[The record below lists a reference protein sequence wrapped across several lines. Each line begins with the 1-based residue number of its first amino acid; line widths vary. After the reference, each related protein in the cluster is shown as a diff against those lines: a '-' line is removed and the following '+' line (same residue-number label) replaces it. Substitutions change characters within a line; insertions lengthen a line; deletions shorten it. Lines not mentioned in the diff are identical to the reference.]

1 MKIALGIQMLFA
13 TRTAFRAAACLL
25 LAFSAFAC
33 RAETGVTGSRILLG
47 QSAAFSGPAAQL
59 GIDLHAGAKLYFD
72 SVNQRGGIHGR
83 KIVIVTAD
91 DKYEPELT
99 VENTRRLIQTD
110 QVFALF
116 GYVGTPTSN
125 AALPLFTS
133 AKVPFFAPFTGAR
146 SLREPLNRQI
156 FHIRAGY
163 IEETEHLVDQL
174 ERVGIRNI
182 AAFYQNDAYGQA
194 GLEGVQ
200 RALGKRGLKMVDSA
214 PVERN
219 SPNVGPA
226 AQKLLARRPDA
237 IIQISTYA
245 ASAALVKQMRAA
257 GYTGQFHNVSFVG
270 SQPLASA
277 LGADG
282 PGVGVSQ
289 VVPFPWKQSNPVVA
303 EYTRE
308 LKKAGNGEP
317 NFSSLEGYIA
327 AKVFAE
333 GLRRAGPELTR
344 ERFIAALETITLK
357 NYDIGFPIEFSPTRH
372 TGSAFVDMTVITRNE
387 KFLN

>member
-1 MKIALGIQMLFA
+1 MFPASRIVL
-13 TRTAFRAAACLL
+13 RAASCLL
-25 LAFSAFAC
+25 LAFSALVC
-33 RAETGVTGSRILLG
+33 RAETGVTANRILLG

-72 SVNQRGGIHGR
+72 QLNLQGGVYGR
-83 KIVIVTAD
+83 KIEILTAD

-99 VENTRRLIQTD
+99 AENTRRLIQTN

-125 AALPLFTS
+125 AALPIFTA

-146 SLREPLNRQI
+146 SLREPFNRNI

-174 ERVGIRNI
+174 VRVGIKNI

-194 GLEGVQ
+194 GLDGVQ
-200 RALGKRGLKMVDSA
+200 RALAKRNMTLTDSA
-214 PVERN
+214 TVERN
-219 SPNVGPA
+219 SKNVSAA
-226 AQKLLARRPDA
+226 AQQLLRKRPDA
-237 IIQISTYA
+237 IIQITTYA
-245 ASAALVKQMRAA
+245 SSAALIKQMHAA

-289 VVPFPWKQSNPVVA
+289 VVPFPWKPSNPLVA
-303 EYTRE
+303 EYTRA
-308 LKKAGNGEP
+308 LKKAGTAEP

-333 GLRRAGPELTR
+333 GLRRAGPDLTR
-344 ERFIAALETITLK
+344 EHFIAALETITLK
-357 NYDIGFPIEFSPTRH
+357 NYDIGFPVEFSATRH
-372 TGSAFVDMTVITRNE
+372 TGSAFVDMTVITKNE

>member
-1 MKIALGIQMLFA
+1 MLSA
-13 TRTAFRAAACLL
+13 SRIVFRAAACLL
-25 LAFSAFAC
+25 LAVSAYAC
-33 RAETGVTGSRILLG
+33 RAETGVTGNRILLG

-59 GIDLHAGAKLYFD
+59 GIALHAGAKLYFD
-72 SVNQRGGIHGR
+72 SVNHQGGIHGR
-83 KIVIVTAD
+83 KIEIVTAD

-99 VENTRRLIQTD
+99 AENTRRLIQTD

-116 GYVGTPTSN
+116 GYVGTPTSI

-146 SLREPLNRQI
+146 SLREPFNRQI

-174 ERVGIRNI
+174 ARVGIRNI

-200 RALGKRGLKMVDSA
+200 RALTKRGLTMVDSA

-219 SPNVGPA
+219 TRNVAPA
-226 AQKLLARRPDA
+226 AQKLLAKRPDA
-237 IIQISTYA
+237 IIQVSTYE

-270 SQPLASA
+270 SQPLANA
-277 LGADG
+277 LGVDG
-282 PGVGVSQ
+282 PGIGVSQ
-289 VVPFPWKQSNPVVA
+289 VVPFPWKPSNPIVA

-308 LKKAGNGEP
+308 LKKAGKDEP

-333 GLRRAGPELTR
+333 GLRRAGPDLTR
-344 ERFIAALETITLK
+344 EKFIAALETITLK
-357 NYDIGFPIEFSPTRH
+357 NYDIGFPVEFSSTRH
-372 TGSAFVDMTVITRNE
+372 TGSAFVDMTVITKNE
-387 KFLN
+387 KFIN

>member
-1 MKIALGIQMLFA
+1 MLPPV
-13 TRTAFRAAACLL
+13 RTLFRASGCLI
-25 LAFSAFAC
+25 LALSAFVC
-33 RAETGVTGSRILLG
+33 RAENGVTGSQIRLG

-59 GIDLHAGAKLYFD
+59 GIDLHAGASLYFA
-72 SVNQRGGIHGR
+72 SVNQQGGIHGR
-83 KIVIVTAD
+83 KIEIVTAD

-99 VENTRRLIQTD
+99 AENTRRLIQTD

-125 AALPLFTS
+125 AAVPIFTA

-146 SLREPLNRQI
+146 SLREPFNRQI

-174 ERVGIRNI
+174 ARVGVRNI

-200 RALGKRGLKMVDSA
+200 RALAKRGMTMVDSA

-219 SPNVGPA
+219 TVNVAPA
-226 AQKLLARRPDA
+226 AQKLLAKRPDA
-237 IIQISTYA
+237 IIQVSTYA

-270 SQPLASA
+270 SQPLARA

-282 PGVGVSQ
+282 QGVGVSQ
-289 VVPFPWKQSNPVVA
+289 VVPFPWKPSNPVVA

-308 LKKAGNGEP
+308 LKKAGKLEP

-333 GLRRAGPELTR
+333 GLRRAGPDLTR
-344 ERFIAALETITLK
+344 EKFIAALETINLK
-357 NYDIGFPIEFSPTRH
+357 NYDIGFPVEFSPTRH
-372 TGSAFVDMTVITRNE
+372 TGSVFVDMTVITRNE

>member
-1 MKIALGIQMLFA
+1 MFSASRAAL
-13 TRTAFRAAACLL
+13 RTAGCLL
-25 LAFSAFAC
+25 LAFTALAC
-33 RAETGVTGSRILLG
+33 RAETGVTDSRILLG

-72 SVNQRGGIHGR
+72 SVNKQGGIHGR
-83 KIVIVTAD
+83 KIEIITAD
-91 DKYEPELT
+91 DKYEPELAA
-99 VENTRRLIQTD
+99 ENTRRLIQTGH
-110 QVFALF
+110 VFALF

-125 AALPLFTS
+125 AALPIFTS

-146 SLREPLNRQI
+146 SLREPFNRQI

-174 ERVGIRNI
+174 ERVGVRNI
-182 AAFYQNDAYGQA
+182 AVFYQNDAYGQA
-194 GLEGVQ
+194 GLDGVQ
-200 RALGKRGLKMVDSA
+200 RALTKRGLTLVDSA

-219 SPNVGPA
+219 TRNVGPA
-226 AQKLLARRPDA
+226 AQKLLAKRPDA
-237 IIQISTYA
+237 VIQVSTYG
-245 ASAALVKQMRAA
+245 ASAALVKQMRTA

-270 SQPLASA
+270 SQPLANA

-289 VVPFPWKQSNPVVA
+289 VVPFPWKASNPVVA

-308 LKKAGNGEP
+308 LKKAGTAEP

-333 GLRRAGPELTR
+333 GLRRAGPDLSR
-344 ERFIAALETITLK
+344 EKFIAALETITLK
-357 NYDIGFPIEFSPTRH
+357 NYDIGFPVEFSSTRH
-372 TGSAFVDMTVITRNE
+372 TGSNFVDMTIITKNE

>member
-1 MKIALGIQMLFA
+1 MFTASHIVF
-13 TRTAFRAAACLL
+13 RTASCML
-25 LAFSAFAC
+25 LALSALVC
-33 RAETGVTGSRILLG
+33 RAETGVTTNRILLG

-59 GIDLHAGAKLYFD
+59 GIDLNAGARLYFD
-72 SVNQRGGIHGR
+72 NLNAQGGIHGR
-83 KIVIVTAD
+83 KIEILTAD

-99 VENTRRLIQTD
+99 AENTRRLIQTD

-125 AALPLFTS
+125 AALPIFTS

-146 SLREPLNRQI
+146 SLREPFNRNI

-174 ERVGIRNI
+174 VRVGIKNI
-182 AAFYQNDAYGQA
+182 AAFYQNDSYGQA
-194 GLEGVQ
+194 GLDGVQ
-200 RALGKRGLKMVDSA
+200 RALTKRNMALAGSA
-214 PVERN
+214 TVERN
-219 SPNVGPA
+219 SKNVSVA
-226 AQKLLARRPDA
+226 AQQLLGKRPDA
-237 IIQISTYA
+237 IIQITTYA
-245 ASAALVKQMRAA
+245 SSAALIKQMHSA

-270 SQPLASA
+270 SQPLANA
-277 LGADG
+277 LGTNG

-289 VVPFPWKQSNPVVA
+289 VVPFPWKPSNPVVA
-303 EYTRE
+303 EYTRA
-308 LKKAGNGEP
+308 LKKAGMAEP
-317 NFSSLEGYIA
+317 NFSSLEGFIA

-333 GLRRAGPELTR
+333 GVRRAGPELSR

-357 NYDIGFPIEFSPTRH
+357 NYDIGFPVEFSATRH
-372 TGSAFVDMTVITRNE
+372 TGSAFVDMTVITKNE

>member
-1 MKIALGIQMLFA
+1 MISR
-13 TRTAFRAAACLL
+13 TRTALRAAGCLL
-25 LAFSAFAC
+25 LAVSALAC
-33 RAETGVTGSRILLG
+33 RAETGVTGNRVLLG
-47 QSAAFSGPAAQL
+47 QSAAFSGPAAHL
-59 GIDLHAGAKLYFD
+59 GIDLHAGARLYFD
-72 SVNQRGGIHGR
+72 SVNQHGGIHGR
-83 KIVIVTAD
+83 KIEIVTAD
-91 DKYEPELT
+91 DKYEPALT

-133 AKVPFFAPFTGAR
+133 ARVPFFAPFTGAR
-146 SLREPLNRQI
+146 SLREPFNRQI

-174 ERVGIRNI
+174 ARVGVRHI

-200 RALGKRGLKMVDSA
+200 RALAKRGLTMADSA
-214 PVERN
+214 TVERN
-219 SPNVGPA
+219 TLDVAPA
-226 AQKLLARRPDA
+226 SQKLLARRPDA
-237 IIQISTYA
+237 IIQVSTYA

-282 PGVGVSQ
+282 QGVGVSQ
-289 VVPFPWKQSNPVVA
+289 VVPFPWKASNPLVA

-308 LKKAGNGEP
+308 LKKAGKGEP

-333 GLRRAGPELTR
+333 GLRRAGPDLSR
-344 ERFIAALETITLK
+344 EKFIAALETITLK
-357 NYDIGFPIEFSPTRH
+357 NYDIGFPVEFSPTRH
-372 TGSAFVDMTVITRNE
+372 TGSVFVDMTVITKNE